1 MRHYTANHL
10 RLDTGGIPT
19 SNLHDFQHFKY
30 YQWQP
35 KAFNV
40 SSENCQ
46 GYMVHMFD
54 SAGPRESLSLHS
66 LTEHV
71 GGRSTV

>member
-10 RLDTGGIPT
+10 RQE
-19 SNLHDFQHFKY
+19 DFKFALY
-30 YQWQP
+30 TTLTMLP

-40 SSENCQ
+40 SLFVNDPE
-46 GYMVHMFD
+46 YTVFD
-54 SAGPRESLSLHS
+54 RAGPRESLSLHS

-71 GGRSTV
+71 GGRSAV